1 MSDRHLYKAKRK
13 DNGER
18 NGEWVEGYYFCMGH
32 NDGRHVHHFII
43 PLGADL
49 SKGRAI
55 DDIQV
60 EVDPS
65 TLCQCTGLRDKNNK
79 LIWENDMV
87 KRIDLHDAKEPS
99 IGIIEYDTE
108 NTAFVIHWVDVV
120 NYSPTYPWKD
130 KIEVIGSIFDNL
142 EMLEVGE

>member
-1 MSDRHLYKAKRK
+1 MSDRHLCRAKRK
-13 DNGER
+13 DNGEW
-18 NGEWVEGYYFCMGH
+18 ETGYYFCMVH

-65 TLCQCTGLRDKNNK
+65 TLCQCTGYKG
-79 LIWENDMV
+79 IWENDIFQYDNERYMIV
-87 KRIDLHDAKEPS
+87 FSDASLTWYAES
-99 IGIIEYDTE
+99 IFSSEILELGE
-108 NTAFVIHWVDVV
+108 FC
-120 NYSPTYPWKD
+120 YSEIY
-130 KIEVIGSIFDNL
+130 VIGNVFDNPEL
-142 EMLEVGE
+142 MEVGE

>member
-1 MSDRHLYKAKRK
+1 MSDRHLCRAKRK
-13 DNGER
+13 DNGEW
-18 NGEWVEGYYFCMGH
+18 ETGYYFCMVH

-65 TLCQCTGLRDKNNK
+65 TLCQCTGYKG
-79 LIWENDMV
+79 IWENDIV
-87 KRIDLHDAKEPS
+87 KRTDLRDAKEPS
-99 IGIIEYDTE
+99 IGIIEYDAE
-108 NTAFVIHWVDVV
+108 NTAFVIHWIDAV

-130 KIEVIGSIFDNL
+130 KIEVTGNIFDNPEL
-142 EMLEVGE
+142 MEVGE